1 MFLKHLFKKNK
12 FLAPPS
18 PTDLREEELLPHAIE
33 ISFLQ
38 PIPSNGI
45 LDLYRVRF
53 TRRNQFNYKE
63 VKIPALELECSDSA
77 KRNRLCYRI
86 SKLEPE
92 QEYEVQVAAHTEHG
106 DWSDW
111 SESLFTKTEKQS
123 KFFKLYNV

>member
-1 MFLKHLFKKNK
+1 M
-12 FLAPPS
+12 
-18 PTDLREEELLPHAIE
+18 REEELLSHAIE
-33 ISFLQ
+33 ISFFQ
-38 PIPSNGI
+38 PTPFNGV

-53 TRRNQFNYKE
+53 TPQNQFNYKE
-63 VKIPALELECSDSA
+63 LKIPFLELECSNSE

-92 QEYEVQVAAHTEHG
+92 QEYEVQVAAHTERG

-123 KFFKLYNV
+123 KF